1 MSKDPS
7 SYFTWL
13 LRGCIR
19 DDYIADDKALRESL
33 IFTLLGMVCSILTVY
48 ALSLVGFLV

>member
-19 DDYIADDKALRESL
+19 DDYIADDRVLKESL
-33 IFTLLGMVCSILTVY
+33 IFTLLGMMCSVLTVY
-48 ALSLVGFLV
+48 ALSLLGLFV